1 MKKVF
6 WLVQFLLIV
15 LVTLP
20 IALLPRRLA
29 IKFGEYLGDILYFCW
44 GSRRKIAI
52 ENLRAAVSRN
62 ALTIS
67 ETPEKVIRQNFRNL
81 GKSFAEVVKIYFG
94 LGDRII
100 RNVKIR
106 GVEYFDRASMKGKG
120 VLLITGHCG
129 NWELN
134 ALAAAAN
141 VTRLNIV
148 ARPID
153 NPYLNGLVE
162 RTRSKYSNKVI
173 YKKGALKKI
182 LSALSKNETVAI
194 LMDQSVVSAEG
205 VVADFLGKKDYTMK
219 TPAVIAMKTGAPV
232 VPAFIR
238 RDGDSHIIEAGEEV
252 DLDRSE
258 VNEKTVYENTVK
270 LSRCVEE
277 YIKHNP
283 AEWLWIHRRWK
294 RIKDSQQVIE
304 KSEQ

>member
-1 MKKVF
+1 MKKIF
-6 WLVQFLLIV
+6 WSLQFLVVIFL
-15 LVTLP
+15 TLP
-20 IALLPRRLA
+20 IALLPHRLA
-29 IKFGEYLGDILYFCW
+29 IILGEYLGDMLYFCW

-62 ALTIS
+62 ALTIN

-100 RNVKIR
+100 RDVKIR
-106 GVEYFDRASMKGKG
+106 GVEYFARASRKGKG

-134 ALAAAAN
+134 ALAAAAS

-153 NPYLNGLVE
+153 NPYLNWLIE

-194 LMDQSVVSAEG
+194 LMDQSVVPAEG
-205 VVADFLGKKDYTMK
+205 VAADFLGKKDYTMK

-232 VPAFIR
+232 IPAFIR
-238 RDGDSHIIEAGEEV
+238 RDGDSHIIEGGEEI

-258 VNEKTVYENTVK
+258 VNEKTIYENTVK
-270 LSRCVEE
+270 LSRSIEE
-277 YIKHNP
+277 YIKQNP
-283 AEWLWIHRRWK
+283 TEWLWIHRRWK
-294 RIKDSQQVIE
+294 RTKESQQAVE
-304 KSEQ
+304 KSA

>member
-20 IALLPRRLA
+20 IALLPHRLA

-106 GVEYFDRASMKGKG
+106 GVEYFARASMKGKG